1 MGIKNRTDEKW
12 KGIYR
17 KMGLVF
23 LSAGIVSVLVFVA
36 DNRQSLP
43 VDKDGNNVLKRN
55 SYGEGERTEELRI
68 QIGDNEENYTVTV
81 GEQKYSEEELQKV
94 FEQSAKLSPYTHL
107 TLPTILLV

>member
-55 SYGEGERTEELRI
+55 S
-68 QIGDNEENYTVTV
+68 
-81 GEQKYSEEELQKV
+81 
-94 FEQSAKLSPYTHL
+94 
-107 TLPTILLV
+107 